1 MKHIIDLANP
11 LYVRPSRKRRSG
23 ANPAQFLPTLIVS
36 QTSAGLIVWDNWFL
50 PDAFADKNLLVIQR
64 Q

>member
-11 LYVRPSRKRRSG
+11 LYVRPSRTRRSG

-36 QTSAGLIVWDNWFL
+36 QTSAGLIM
-50 PDAFADKNLLVIQR
+50 
-64 Q
+64 